1 LSLPIVQAI
10 IAEDNHEPGPSP
22 YLVEEREEEPVLV

>member
-10 IAEDNHEPGPSP
+10 IAQDENSSTHNP
-22 YLVEEREEEPVLV
+22 YLVEEQEEEVCA